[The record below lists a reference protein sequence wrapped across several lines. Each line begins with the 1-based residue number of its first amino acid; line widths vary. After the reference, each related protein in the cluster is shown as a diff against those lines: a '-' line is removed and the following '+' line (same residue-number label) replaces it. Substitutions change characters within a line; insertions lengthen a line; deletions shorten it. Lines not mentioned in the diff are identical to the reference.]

1 MKFLIV
7 TGMSGGGK
15 SKAVDCLEDMG
26 FYCVD
31 NMPLSLIGQ
40 FIELTEMGGVEVEK
54 AAFVVDIRGGSH
66 FFDDLLKT
74 IHSLEDENRE
84 FQILFLEASDE
95 VLVRRYQE
103 SRRNHPMG
111 AEGNTLDGIH
121 QERELFQEIR
131 RRADFIID
139 TSQMKTAQLK
149 EALANLFDQE
159 AVERGK
165 RLSISI
171 LSFGF
176 KHGIPLDADNVFDMR
191 FIPNPFYLASMK
203 HLTGNNKK
211 VRDYV
216 MKWEEARMFRD
227 NYLQLIKD
235 LIPFYIR
242 QGKASL
248 VLAFGCTGGRHR
260 SVVMA
265 NEFYEILKKEGY
277 RVSLTHRD
285 L

>member
-7 TGMSGGGK
+7 TGMSGAGK
-15 SKAVDCLEDMG
+15 SNAVNCLEDMG

-31 NMPLSLIGQ
+31 NMPLSLIDQ
-40 FIELTEMGGVEVEK
+40 FIELTAMGGVEVEK
-54 AAFVVDIRGGSH
+54 AAFVVDIRGR
-66 FFDDLLKT
+66 FFDDLVQS
-74 IHSLEDENRE
+74 IHSLEDEERE

-103 SRRNHPMG
+103 TRRSHPMN
-111 AEGNTLDGIH
+111 EGGSVLDGIRL
-121 QERELFQEIR
+121 EREALMGIR
-131 RRADFIID
+131 KIADFIID
-139 TSQMKTAQLK
+139 TSQMKPAQLR
-149 EALANLFDQE
+149 ETLMEMFDQDASQRE
-159 AVERGK
+159 K
-165 RLSISI
+165 KLSISI
-171 LSFGF
+171 MSFGF
-176 KHGIPLDADNVFDMR
+176 KHGIPLDADNIFDMR

-227 NYLQLIKD
+227 TYLKLIKD
-235 LIPFYIR
+235 LIPFYIM
-242 QGKASL
+242 QGKGSL
-248 VLAFGCTGGRHR
+248 ILAFGCTGGRHR

-265 NEFYEILKKEGY
+265 NEFYKLLKKEGY

>member
-54 AAFVVDIRGGSH
+54 AAFGVDIRGSK
-66 FFDDLLKT
+66 FFDDFLKS
-74 IHSLEDENRE
+74 IRSLEDEKRE

-111 AEGNTLDGIH
+111 TEGNTLDGIH
-121 QERELFQEIR
+121 KERDLLQEIR
-131 RRADFIID
+131 KRADFIID
-139 TSQMKTAQLK
+139 TTQMKTADLK
-149 EALANLFDQE
+149 EALSDLFDQE
-159 AVERGK
+159 AIQREK
-165 RLSISI
+165 KLSISI

-191 FIPNPFYLASMK
+191 FIPNPFYLASMRN
-203 HLTGNNKK
+203 LTGNNKK

-227 NYLQLIKD
+227 HYIQLVKD
-235 LIPFYIR
+235 LIPYYIR

-265 NEFYEILKKEGY
+265 NEFYQILKKEGY

>member
-7 TGMSGGGK
+7 TGMSGAGK
-15 SKAVDCLEDMG
+15 SNAVNYLEDMG
-26 FYCVD
+26 FYCID

-54 AAFVVDIRGGSH
+54 AAFVADIRGNIFPEDFVES
-66 FFDDLLKT
+66 
-74 IHSLEDENRE
+74 IRSMEDEKRE

-103 SRRNHPMG
+103 TRRSHPMS
-111 AEGNTLDGIH
+111 AEGSLLDGIRR
-121 QERELFQEIR
+121 ERESLREIR
-131 RRADFIID
+131 ERADFIVD
-139 TSQMKTAQLK
+139 TSQMKPAQLK
-149 EALANLFDQE
+149 ETLTAMFDHDAVQQE
-159 AVERGK
+159 K
-165 RLSISI
+165 KLSVSI

-176 KHGIPLDADNVFDMR
+176 KHGIPLDADNVFDVR
-191 FIPNPFYLASMK
+191 FIPNPFYLKSMK

-216 MKWEEARMFRD
+216 MKWEEARLFRD
-227 NYLQLIKD
+227 TYLKLIRE
-235 LIPFYIR
+235 LIPCYVR

-248 VLAFGCTGGRHR
+248 TLAFGCTGGRHR

-265 NEFYEILKKEGY
+265 NEFYELLKKEGY
-277 RVSLTHRD
+277 RVNLIHRD